1 MPHKFKRNFRSGE
14 KSDGGVFTC
23 VQRRNRR
30 LTGCSSRVS
39 QLPNRRPTPSH
50 PPCHHAPLSP
60 KPPSHIYAPLS
71 PIPPSHIYA
80 TMPTP
85 LSGLLDE
92 HVLVRTR
99 HPTLTLATTTMTNT
113 LSHIYVSPIRPP
125 STTSLKSGG
134 KQGSKRTG
142 GPPAGTS
149 LGRGPL
155 IWTQAIGHFRGDARL
170 LKNRRSS
177 CSNLSWARTP
187 KMDPGNGPLLG

>member
-1 MPHKFKRNFRSGE
+1 MRAAPQPAPDWVLKQGLSAAQPAPHTLS
-14 KSDGGVFTC
+14 
-23 VQRRNRR
+23 
-30 LTGCSSRVS
+30 
-39 QLPNRRPTPSH
+39 PTM
-50 PPCHHAPLSP
+50 PPCPSLTHATISHISHHATLSP
-60 KPPSHIYAPLS
+60 
-71 PIPPSHIYA
+71 
-80 TMPTP
+80 TMPPP

-155 IWTQAIGHFRGDARL
+155 IWTQAIGHFGGDARL